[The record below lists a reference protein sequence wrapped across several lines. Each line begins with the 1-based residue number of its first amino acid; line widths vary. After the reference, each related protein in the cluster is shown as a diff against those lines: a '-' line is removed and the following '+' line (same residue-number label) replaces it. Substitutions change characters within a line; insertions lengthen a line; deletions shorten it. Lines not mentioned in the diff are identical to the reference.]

1 MKKIY
6 GSLGFKLILASMFLA
21 LVTISLGGVMVYKIS
36 EDAIKVDA
44 QKTARDLARE
54 MSSFRSDE
62 PGENAGVVDAL
73 ISMKVDKFG
82 AAWVMDRNGFLIA
95 HMDPKF
101 RNMVEAQ
108 TYIGDTYVNLNVA
121 EQPIQQLGEKNMV
134 HKAKLQELLD
144 KFDGG
149 FGEYTLLG
157 DNKIIAFRVIKEKG
171 WLVAVDQPKS
181 TAYSE
186 LDRIKRVIMITCVAM
201 SVLVMAFTWFAMRII
216 IRPYYKEQ
224 EESNLR
230 LELMNQELMGSRKKL
245 EKAGNSL
252 TRLYDLS
259 IAMQY
264 SGFLESHLPL
274 VLGVAQERFD
284 VDRILLMMP
293 DDENK
298 TLRCRASV
306 GNVFE
311 SEEKITV
318 PLSPAGGAMARV
330 FQTKQ
335 SIHVEEG
342 TSVPAD
348 LRLAPPQ
355 SQIRSLRSSSF
366 AVFPLATKDKV
377 LGVLGVD
384 NKMSRRPLTR
394 DDVQAI
400 EDFAYKM
407 ASLIENTIHVQSIR
421 KAAQE
426 MENRDRLTG
435 LFHLRHVKGVAE
447 DFIASSMREKAP
459 FSAALVYLANFKEY
473 NELNGYQR
481 GDFVLQKTAELLKGQ
496 EVMGVVPARC
506 FGATFLALFPGKNR
520 EQGAYLV
527 DQLMKDIGQF
537 TFYGEKRLAEGRL
550 SFRTA
555 VLEYNRDSGQTFD
568 DFFSAL
574 ETLETDGNQA

>member
-1 MKKIY
+1 M
-6 GSLGFKLILASMFLA
+6 LLA
-21 LVTISLGGVMVYKIS
+21 LVTISLGGVIVFKIS

-44 QKTARDLARE
+44 QKTARALARE
-54 MSSFRSDE
+54 IGSFKSEDE
-62 PGENAGVVDAL
+62 VAGSPVLVDAL

-101 RNMVEAQ
+101 RNMVDAQ
-108 TYIGDTYVNLNVA
+108 TYIGDTYVNLNVT

-201 SVLVMAFTWFAMRII
+201 AVLVMAFTWFAMSII

-224 EESNLR
+224 EESNRR
-230 LELMNQELMGSRKKL
+230 LEMMNQELVVSRKKL

-293 DDENK
+293 DDEGK

-311 SEEKITV
+311 SEEKIIV
-318 PLSPAGGAMARV
+318 PLSVQGGAMARV
-330 FQTKQ
+330 FMTKK
-335 SIHVEEG
+335 SIHIDE
-342 TSVPAD
+342 SAAVPSD
-348 LRLAPPQ
+348 LRLVAPQ
-355 SQIRSLRSSSF
+355 SNIRSLRSKSF
-366 AVFPLATKDKV
+366 AVFPLCTKDRV
-377 LGVLGVD
+377 IGVLGVD
-384 NKMSRRPLTR
+384 NKMSRRPLTP
-394 DDVQAI
+394 DDVEAI
-400 EDFAYKM
+400 ENFAYKM
-407 ASLIENTIHVQSIR
+407 ASLIENTIQVQSIR

-426 MENRDRLTG
+426 LENRDRLTG

-447 DFIASSMREKAP
+447 EIISTAVRDKVP
-459 FSAALVYLANFKEY
+459 FAAGLVYLANFKEY

-506 FGATFLALFPGKNR
+506 FGATFLTLYPGKNF
-520 EQGAYLV
+520 EQGRYLV
-527 DQLMKDIGQF
+527 DQLLKDLGQF
-537 TFYGEKRLAEGRL
+537 AFYGEKRLSDGSL
-550 SFRTA
+550 SFKTA
-555 VLEYNRDSGQTFD
+555 VLEYNRDSGLSFD
-568 DFFSAL
+568 EFFSKL
-574 ETLETDGNQA
+574 ESIETDVPKA

>member
-54 MSSFRSDE
+54 MSSFKSEGSEDN
-62 PGENAGVVDAL
+62 GKLVDAL
-73 ISMKVDKFG
+73 TSMKVDKFG

-121 EQPIQQLGEKNMV
+121 EQPIQQLGEKNLV
-134 HKAKLQELLD
+134 HKAKLQELLE

-149 FGEYTLLG
+149 FGTYTFLG

-171 WLVAVDQPKS
+171 WLVAVDQPIS
-181 TAYSE
+181 TAFSE
-186 LDRIKRVIMITCVAM
+186 LDRIKRMIMITCVAM
-201 SVLVMAFTWFAMRII
+201 AVLVMAFTWFAMRII

-230 LELMNQELMGSRKKL
+230 LEMMNQELMASRKKL

-293 DDENK
+293 DEEGK
-298 TLRCRASV
+298 LLRCRASV

-311 SEEKITV
+311 SEEKIAV
-318 PLSPAGGAMARV
+318 PLSAQGGAMARV
-330 FQTKQ
+330 FMTKQ
-335 SIHVEEG
+335 TLHFDG
-342 TSVPAD
+342 ATSLPAD
-348 LRLAPPQ
+348 LRLVPPH
-355 SQIRSLRSSSF
+355 SQIRSLRSKAF
-366 AVFPLATKDKV
+366 AVFPLASKDRV
-377 LGVLGVD
+377 IGVLGVD
-384 NKMSRRPLTR
+384 NKMSRRPLTGE
-394 DDVQAI
+394 DVQAI

-407 ASLIENTIHVQSIR
+407 ASLIENTIQVQSIR

-435 LFHLRHVKGVAE
+435 LFHIRHVKGLADE
-447 DFIASSMREKAP
+447 FIASAVRDHAP
-459 FSAALVYLANFKEY
+459 FAAGLLYLANFKEY

-520 EQGAYLV
+520 EQGQYLV
-527 DQLMKDIGQF
+527 DQFMKELGQF
-537 TFYGEKRLAEGRL
+537 AFYGEKRLSEGRL
-550 SFRTA
+550 VFRTS

-568 DFFSAL
+568 EFFGSL
-574 ETLETDGNQA
+574 ETLENDGQG